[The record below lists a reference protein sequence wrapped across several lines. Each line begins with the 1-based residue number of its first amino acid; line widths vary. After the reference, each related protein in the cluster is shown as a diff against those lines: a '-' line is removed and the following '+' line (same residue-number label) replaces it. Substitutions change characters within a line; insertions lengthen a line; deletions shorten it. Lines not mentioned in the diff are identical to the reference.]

1 MKLTERCAPQEG
13 PDRSDV
19 HAKRLKSKAEGGM
32 RNAENQHPFAPFRIH
47 HFAFFAERRR
57 GAAVVEFAVVL
68 PLLLTILF
76 GIIEYGWVFMVRQ
89 TLQTAAREGAR
100 IAILQTSEEPY
111 ASAMNRIAEVMTPT
125 GLTSYTVT
133 MTHATSGDPVET
145 IVVAIPYQD
154 VSLMGGFFGT
164 HAYDLAGTCSMRKEG
179 M

>member
-1 MKLTERCAPQEG
+1 MVGVITMKLTNWIQRVSLRRGHRTERA
-13 PDRSDV
+13 
-19 HAKRLKSKAEGGM
+19 
-32 RNAENQHPFAPFRIH
+32 
-47 HFAFFAERRR
+47 R

-89 TLQTAAREGAR
+89 ALQTAAREGTR

-111 ASAMNRIAEVMTPT
+111 TAVLNRISEVMEPT
-125 GLTSYTVT
+125 GLTTYTVS
-133 MTHATSGDPVET
+133 MTHATAADPVET
-145 IVVAIPYQD
+145 VNVTIPYDD

-164 HAYDLAGTCSMRKEG
+164 HSYDLGGACSMRKEG